1 MGNAPGLTSEIISPQ
16 ILPPQTQ
23 LNQVQAQTQ
32 TQQGPGLG
40 DSLSRSW
47 GEIKNGAKH
56 RRVIIEE
63 EESEEEQSSDSG
75 EESRDNDSEEESQDN
90 DSEEEEISVDGEKR
104 ENNTLAFKRTS
115 ARSIFGPYEDELL
128 KSEDH
133 LEQCLGFL
141 LTYVKTALPKLPE
154 LISRKPSPTSTQR
167 GYVDFGSVEF
177 NIWNDLTAKLPTPPP
192 SNSGGQPYHLN
203 KALPPVPVSPE
214 RTPDILIPERTSD
227 DHSATNHRLLTEQNN
242 DQTVLVAPSTPH
254 PRSNSPTGSTRGVGT
269 ILSTIPES
277 REETS
282 EVGFLIER
290 STSAPPTELALQR
303 PRLSLLPKPLQRA
316 NTTGGFLS
324 SEDLLKRLILPP
336 GAVIPRQRSA
346 SVGALEQQPPFTKT
360 NSYRLK
366 EMNTL
371 RKSNTADPKRSP
383 SLRAVSFRSGSSPRP
398 ASEHIIFAGEDED
411 RRRFFDTTSREI
423 FVSLYT

>member
-1 MGNAPGLTSEIISPQ
+1 M
-16 ILPPQTQ
+16 
-23 LNQVQAQTQ
+23 
-32 TQQGPGLG
+32 
-40 DSLSRSW
+40 
-47 GEIKNGAKH
+47 
-56 RRVIIEE
+56 
-63 EESEEEQSSDSG
+63 
-75 EESRDNDSEEESQDN
+75 
-90 DSEEEEISVDGEKR
+90 
-104 ENNTLAFKRTS
+104 
-115 ARSIFGPYEDELL
+115 
-128 KSEDH
+128 
-133 LEQCLGFL
+133 
-141 LTYVKTALPKLPE
+141 LTYIEAALPKLPE

-177 NIWNDLTAKLPTPPP
+177 NIWNDLTAKSPPP
-192 SNSGGQPYHLN
+192 SKSGAQPYYLN
-203 KALPPVPVSPE
+203 KALPPVPATPE
-214 RTPDILIPERTSD
+214 RTPDVPILEKHTSNE
-227 DHSATNHRLLTEQNN
+227 HPATNHKLLTEQTNN
-242 DQTVLVAPSTPH
+242 QTYPVILSTPQ
-254 PRSNSPTGSTRGVGT
+254 PRSNSPIGGTRGVGT
-269 ILSTIPES
+269 ILSTIPET

-303 PRLSLLPKPLQRA
+303 PRLTLLPKSLQRA

-336 GAVIPRQRSA
+336 GAIIPRQRSA
-346 SVGALEQQPPFTKT
+346 SVGTLEQQPPFTRT

-398 ASEHIIFAGEDED
+398 ASAEHIIFAGEDED

-423 FVSLYT
+423 FVSLHPQPPISALTVDCIVLGIFR